1 MTMHRGKQE
10 ALTIRYVMDPSFK
23 RKNAEELWGGSSG
36 DAGEQEKSLGY
47 MPDEVTRDFAKRMHY
62 AGYQCAMAKSG
73 KQAEVWRQRYF
84 DLRDRIVLGNKKLV
98 YRAVRQR
105 MYQNQCADDLIGD
118 CYIVMIKA
126 VSAYNPWLGIRFSTY
141 AFTCL
146 MRALT
151 RMCQRS
157 LADRLSQHLSLD
169 QTQVE
174 EPGRED
180 ETPTDDSNIGVF
192 FKSSHPLLS
201 AREKVVLRRRFH
213 LGKEDESWTLEE
225 VGRDLGIS
233 KERVRQV
240 QQCAIVKL
248 REALA
253 GA

>member
-1 MTMHRGKQE
+1 MHRGKQE
-10 ALTIRYVMDPSFK
+10 VDSIRFVMDPSFK
-23 RKNAEELWGGSSG
+23 RKNAENLWGSSSE
-36 DAGEQEKSLGY
+36 DIGEQEKSLGY
-47 MPDEVTRDFAKRMHY
+47 MPDDVTRDFAKRMHY
-62 AGYQCAMAKSG
+62 AAYRCNHSKSR
-73 KQAEVWRQRYF
+73 KHSEVWRQRYF

-105 MYQNQCADDLIGD
+105 MYQNQCADDLVGD

-151 RMCQRS
+151 RMCRRS
-157 LADRLSQHLSLD
+157 LADRLSQHVSLD
-169 QTQVE
+169 CTQIE

-180 ETPTDDSNIGVF
+180 ETPSDDLNVGVF
-192 FKSSHPLLS
+192 LNASHPLLS
-201 AREKVVLRRRFH
+201 PREKIVLRRRFH
-213 LGKEDESWTLEE
+213 LGKGDESWTLEE

-240 QQCAIVKL
+240 QECAIVKL

-253 GA
+253 GC